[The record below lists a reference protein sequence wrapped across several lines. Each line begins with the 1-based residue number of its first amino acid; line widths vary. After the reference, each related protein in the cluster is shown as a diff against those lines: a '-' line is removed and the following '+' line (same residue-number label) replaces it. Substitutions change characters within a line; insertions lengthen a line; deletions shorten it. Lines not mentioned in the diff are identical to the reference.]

1 MLFAPHL
8 CTIRAMTTRI
18 AIVEDVPAEASL
30 LQYYIETYC
39 NQESIPFEVDIYT
52 GSRDYLA
59 HAAQSYDILFL
70 DIEFSP
76 DEENG
81 MELAHTIRRKDEKC
95 RIVFVTNLGKFAIE
109 GYQVNALDFILK
121 PLNYESFRFRF
132 ASIVHQL
139 QNVEGEAIVVK
150 SKGAYHKVLAQD
162 IYYVCIINHIC
173 YFYGVFHEGESEDN
187 LGTYEAWTQLSAV
200 EKELDPRH
208 FVRCSSSYLINVT
221 HVNKILKDTIIVGK
235 TTLPLSRHKKKGVI
249 TAYLANFGNV

>member
-1 MLFAPHL
+1 MFYAPYL

-18 AIVEDVPAEASL
+18 AIVEDVPSEASL

-39 NQESIPFEVDIYT
+39 NQESLPFEVDIYT

-81 MELAHTIRRKDEKC
+81 MELARAIRRKDEKC

-121 PLNYESFRFRF
+121 PLNYESFKFRF

-150 SKGAYHKVLAQD
+150 SKGTYHKVLTQD

-200 EKELDPRH
+200 EK
-208 FVRCSSSYLINVT
+208 
-221 HVNKILKDTIIVGK
+221 
-235 TTLPLSRHKKKGVI
+235 
-249 TAYLANFGNV
+249 